1 MRSAMVKI
9 KCFSGAAQ
17 TLQQIAVIL
26 QDRSN
31 LRMLRG
37 MEIIGKLQCLS
48 KANFGLSPFLLGV

>member
-1 MRSAMVKI
+1 MVKI